1 MSILLPSPL
10 WLPQLFIIIIFSC
23 LNPNVLKEYLSV
35 QSCWY
40 GQIWKC
46 AGRCIE
52 LLHLCLYTI
61 MFKENRLPSIYFLDE
76 SSLTRVDLA
85 GSAPPPPLCA
95 RLEGVGCFVLFC
107 VDCIMRECLCV
118 HMYQRLYHSL
128 PLLLFL
134 SSSLPL
140 PLSLPLSFPSHT
152 HFCNVKIHSVNA
164 SLRRTNLQSLGPAK
178 PFEYQPCTSQ
188 WYC

>member
-10 WLPQLFIIIIFSC
+10 WLPQLFIIIIISC

-85 GSAPPPPLCA
+85 GSAPPSPPLCQ
-95 RLEGVGCFVLFC
+95 VGRRWMFCFVLC
-107 VDCIMRECLCV
+107 
-118 HMYQRLYHSL
+118 RLHYERVSVCTHVPTSVPLPPSPSL
-128 PLLLFL
+128 SLFL
-134 SSSLPL
+134 SPPPSLSS
-140 PLSLPLSFPSHT
+140 SFISFSYT
-152 HFCNVKIHSVNA
+152 FLQCEDSFCQCI
-164 SLRRTNLQSLGPAK
+164 T
-178 PFEYQPCTSQ
+178 
-188 WYC
+188 